1 MDDEIKIED
10 IETLRVQEKKFK
22 TCLSSIKEAVKR
34 IWNNPFL
41 DHYTKHDI
49 NHSHEV
55 IKFLDKILK
64 CGNCTLNEH
73 ERFIL
78 LAAAYLHDIGMQ
90 FPTYAGLPRKIK
102 EDYTAKEKEKVREKH
117 HEISAKIIL
126 DSVLPKSSISLGL
139 EMCKDRYPDFIATVS
154 KYHRKLSLE
163 AEELQNTSIAG
174 ETIRLR
180 LLAALLRLADAL
192 DQTYERVN
200 LELLEQ
206 WDIPFESKVYWY
218 LHYYVQS
225 VDIDKN
231 GCIKVWLGL
240 PEKYKKDNKIIRF
253 FENKVKETIK
263 RHLSDVYKILWQHD
277 IKLYNPEESPEIKI
291 NYFRAIKLLP
301 DDLLKYIKTA
311 QKIADEEELTIKTGV
326 VWYIDGI
333 PYSDNVKLVKCLG
346 TIFSFVEEENYLKAV
361 KEVEKGRALVMNPLD
376 KITFSIIAGNIYYIT
391 GNLNDAKRYYEDA
404 INFSEREDLKEV
416 RKKAVL
422 QARSAALGNIGL
434 IYSDKGD
441 LDKALEYHQQAL
453 KIDRE
458 IGYKQGEASDL
469 GNIGLIYRAKG
480 DLDKALEYHQQAL
493 KVFIEIKAPSLIT
506 QTLVNIATIF
516 FEQNSDKEGFKYLGK
531 AVSLSLSTSVDEF
544 NKAFFSLL
552 QVIRNMVSRGDWE
565 RLETISSIYTSKI
578 IMEKELTDFLKAIY
592 EYALWMKTSKDTNKR
607 RFEKV
612 RQRLKPF
619 FKDILGD
626 LIKRV

>member
-422 QARSAALGNIGL
+422 QARSAALGLIYSDKGDLDKALEYHQQALKIHREIGYKQGEASDLGNIGL

-578 IMEKELTDFLKAIY
+578 IME
-592 EYALWMKTSKDTNKR
+592 
-607 RFEKV
+607 
-612 RQRLKPF
+612 P
-619 FKDILGD
+619 
-626 LIKRV
+626 